1 MGSEEDR
8 MWCHILLTMPLLG
21 LALFF
26 VLPFSPALALYLVLV
41 LLSLLLYYKIMESMQ
56 VPVATGPEALLGQV
70 VTTGDDGS
78 IRWQGEW
85 WKARPLLPHQRVRIV
100 DIRGLEV
107 QVEPVEAVEN
117 QSGVNT

>member
-1 MGSEEDR
+1 